1 MIRRI
6 LIANRGEIAVRVIRA
21 CREMGIRAIAVYSEA
36 DAESPHVAA
45 ADEAVLIGPAPATE
59 SYLKIPVIIEAA
71 RKSRA
76 DAIHPGYGFL
86 SENAGFAAACEAA
99 GITFIGPPSAVI
111 TRMGSKTGA
120 REAMRTAGVPVVPG
134 DTPRSQS
141 DADLLASMKT
151 VGFPLL
157 LKASSGGGGKG
168 MRTVRSAAEAVE
180 AIGAARREAERAFG
194 AGALYIERLIERP
207 RHIEVQ
213 IFADTQGSVV
223 HLFERDCTLQRRHQK
238 VVEEA
243 PAPTLSA
250 AVRRRITD
258 AALLAARTVGYVNAG
273 TVEFLL
279 EGEGDDARFYFLE
292 MNTRLQVEHPVTEAI
307 TGLDLVQAQIT
318 VAAGGRLPFT
328 QSEVTAKGHA
338 IECRIYAE
346 DSVRLL
352 PQAGRLIRYRE
363 PGGVGVRVDSGV
375 REGQTI
381 TVHYDPLLAKLIVH
395 AGTREAALVAMMAA
409 LKSYEILGVR
419 HNLPFLQRLLLRPEI
434 RTHATHTRFIEEH
447 LAELARPAAIDVRQ
461 AAAAIAAYVAGTG
474 SGMRA
479 AGHGPAST
487 GQDPWQTLGPVAW

>member
-1 MIRRI
+1 
-6 LIANRGEIAVRVIRA
+6 
-21 CREMGIRAIAVYSEA
+21 
-36 DAESPHVAA
+36 
-45 ADEAVLIGPAPATE
+45 
-59 SYLKIPVIIEAA
+59 
-71 RKSRA
+71 
-76 DAIHPGYGFL
+76 
-86 SENAGFAAACEAA
+86 
-99 GITFIGPPSAVI
+99 
-111 TRMGSKTGA
+111 MGSKTGA
-120 REAMRTAGVPVVPG
+120 REAMTAAGVPVVPG
-134 DTPRSQS
+134 DTPRSQT

-157 LKASSGGGGKG
+157 LKAAAGGGGKG
-168 MRTVRSAAEAVE
+168 MRTVRSATEAVE

-194 AGALYIERLIERP
+194 AGALYVERLIERP

-213 IFADTQGSVV
+213 IFADTHGSVV

-250 AVRRRITD
+250 AVRRRITE

-273 TVEFLL
+273 TIEFLL

-307 TGLDLVQAQIT
+307 TGLDLVQTQIT

-328 QSEVTAKGHA
+328 QAEVTTQGHA

-352 PQAGRLIRYRE
+352 PQAGRLVRYRE
-363 PGGVGVRVDSGV
+363 PAGHGVRVDSGV

-395 AGTREAALVAMMAA
+395 AATRDAALDAMMAA
-409 LKSYEILGVR
+409 LGSYEILGVR
-419 HNLPFLQRLLLRPEI
+419 HNLPFLQRLLARPEI
-434 RTHATHTRFIEEH
+434 RAHHTHTRFIEEH
-447 LAELARPAAIDVRQ
+447 LDELARPAAIGIRQ

-474 SGMRA
+474 AGMR
-479 AGHGPAST
+479 GTGNGPASM

>member
-1 MIRRI
+1 
-6 LIANRGEIAVRVIRA
+6 
-21 CREMGIRAIAVYSEA
+21 
-36 DAESPHVAA
+36 
-45 ADEAVLIGPAPATE
+45 
-59 SYLKIPVIIEAA
+59 
-71 RKSRA
+71 
-76 DAIHPGYGFL
+76 
-86 SENAGFAAACEAA
+86 
-99 GITFIGPPSAVI
+99 
-111 TRMGSKTGA
+111 
-120 REAMRTAGVPVVPG
+120 
-134 DTPRSQS
+134 
-141 DADLLASMKT
+141 MKA

-157 LKASSGGGGKG
+157 LKAASGGGGKG

-194 AGALYIERLIERP
+194 AGALYVERLIERP

-213 IFADTQGSVV
+213 IFADAHGSVV

-243 PAPTLSA
+243 PAPTLTT
-250 AVRRRITD
+250 AVRRRITE

-273 TVEFLL
+273 TIEFLL
-279 EGEGDDARFYFLE
+279 EGEGDDASFYFLE

-328 QSEVTAKGHA
+328 QSEVTTRGHA

-363 PGGVGVRVDSGV
+363 PAGGGVRVDSGV

-395 AGTREAALVAMMAA
+395 AANREAALGVMMTA

-419 HNLPFLQRLLLRPEI
+419 HNLPFLQRLLYRPEI
-434 RTHATHTRFIEEH
+434 HTHDTHTRFIEEH
-447 LAELARPAAIDVRQ
+447 LDELARPPAIGVRQ
-461 AAAAIAAYVAGTG
+461 AAAAIAAYVVGTG
-474 SGMRA
+474 AGLRA
-479 AGHGPAST
+479 DGQGRGSMT
-487 GQDPWQTLGPVAW
+487 QDPWQTLGPVAW